1 MKKAISFVLMICLAT
16 TLFAGPVSRETAL
29 KVAQKVFNTSPATK
43 GVVSTSLSITWDGE
57 FEATRGVID
66 PAFYVVSRDGGGFVI
81 VSGNDNI
88 QPVLAFSFEN
98 PFKVEDMPANVRWW
112 MEELKGYARSAA
124 YPSPRALEEWA
135 AYTDTKAVIPGA
147 EIVSEFTGSRTNLWN
162 QTDPA
167 NLFAPTVDVQGEK
180 SVCGCVPLAFSEIMA
195 WFGTN
200 NKMAPDTYTGTIP
213 AYTYQAG
220 NPSTLLFDYDWTIP
234 AHVIT
239 PTHDWAALKALANTD
254 PDEFYGATGDV
265 ANDVGHLVYD
275 VGTILQVQY
284 NKSAFGGTSGNL
296 GRIEQLATM
305 MGYAKNALPKRREN
319 YSGNEWVSM
328 LSAEIDNHPV
338 YYEGE
343 DVTSHGG
350 HAFVADGYATTTG
363 GIKVIHFNFGW
374 GGSCNGYYD
383 CLTDLDDGH
392 YNFFLRNVALFGFV
406 PDLSAATS
414 VVKRLS
420 YFSYNGV
427 DGGLF
432 HTSGTID
439 YDPILTFK
447 NVQNLGSTDYT
458 GFIFCYRVDK
468 TGAPQGGY
476 LVNVSG
482 GAIPVLAYI
491 GSCDIDPYV
500 SFTPVLGDK
509 YALFYRNEA
518 DALTPLEGDQV
529 GRILT
534 EVPLYPAAF
543 IKTEATYDAGDYFVF
558 ALTNHNYQYYDA
570 TWTITTPGGVST
582 DYTQQDYRVQLTA
595 SGDYKIEVTIPGQE
609 KVTAY
614 IHVN

>member
-29 KVAQKVFNTSPATK
+29 KVAQKVFNSSPATK

-135 AYTDTKAVIPGA
+135 AYTDTKAVIPPA
-147 EIVSEFTGSRTNLWN
+147 EIVSEFTDSRTNLWD
-162 QTDPA
+162 QADPA
-167 NLFAPTVDVQGEK
+167 NLYVPKVTVQASK

-195 WFGTN
+195 WFGTEN
-200 NKMAPDTYTGTIP
+200 QTVYAGEIP
-213 AYTYQAG
+213 SYTYQAA
-220 NPSTLLFDYDWTIP
+220 NPGTGYFDYSFTVP
-234 AHVIT
+234 AHDIT
-239 PTHDWAALKALANTD
+239 ATHDWGFLKVLAHTD
-254 PDEFYGATGDV
+254 PADFYAAGPPISEDL
-265 ANDVGHLVYD
+265 GHLVYD
-275 VGTILQVQY
+275 VGTILQVHY
-284 NKSAFGGTSGNL
+284 NMGAYGGTSGNL

-328 LSAEIDNHPV
+328 LTAEINNHPV

-343 DVTSHGG
+343 DVGSGGG

-392 YNFFLRNVALFGFV
+392 YNFFLRNIALFGFV
-406 PDLSAATS
+406 PDVSATTS
-414 VVKRLS
+414 VVKKLS
-420 YFSYNGV
+420 YFCYDGV

-432 HTSGTID
+432 HTGGTID
-439 YDPILTFK
+439 YDPELTFK
-447 NVQNLGSTDYT
+447 NIQNLGSADYT
-458 GFIFCYRVDK
+458 DFIYCYRVDK
-468 TGAPQGGY
+468 TGARQGGY
-476 LVNVSG
+476 LFNVSG
-482 GAIPVLAYI
+482 GAIPVTNYI
-491 GSCDIDPYV
+491 PSFAFEPYV
-500 SFTPVLGDK
+500 GFTPVLGDK
-509 YALFYRNEA
+509 FAMFYKNEE
-518 DALTPLEGDQV
+518 DVLTPIEGDTV

-543 IKTEATYDAGDYFVF
+543 IKTEDSYAVGDYFVF
-558 ALTNHNYQYYDA
+558 ALTNHNYQYNDA

-582 DYTQQDYRVQLTA
+582 DYAQQDNRVLLTA
-595 SGDYKIEVTIPGQE
+595 AGDYKIEVTIPGQE